1 MAHFRRIQLR
11 DQLSGELYLHSMPGR
26 NEPLEEIWSDLV
38 ELRID
43 RIVCL
48 APDEELRRKSP
59 SYAAALGAN
68 TVPVDVHRF
77 PITDFGA
84 PDDPEAFLDSVL
96 GTARHLQAGGRML
109 VHCGAG
115 IGRTGMYA
123 TGVLMA
129 LGIAMDMARDLVSN
143 AGAGPERHTQ
153 EDALRRLEE
162 KLKRRGSHSGST

>member
-11 DQLSGELYLHSMPGR
+11 DHCSGDLYLHSMPGR
-26 NEPLEEIWSDLV
+26 NEPLETVWAALV
-38 ELRID
+38 ELKID
-43 RIVCL
+43 RIICL

-59 SYAAALGAN
+59 LYASALGAN

-77 PITDFGA
+77 PITDLGA
-84 PDDPEAFLDSVL
+84 PDDYQAFLTSVL
-96 GTARHLQAGGRML
+96 NTARHLAGGIML

-115 IGRTGMYA
+115 IGRTGRYV

-129 LGIAMDMARDLVSN
+129 LGIAKNVARDLVSD
-143 AGAGPERHTQ
+143 AGAGPERPAQ

-162 KLKRRGSHSGST
+162 ELKRHGSHSGSR

>member
-11 DQLSGELYLHSMPGR
+11 DHCSGDLYLHSMPGR
-26 NEPLEEIWSDLV
+26 NEPLEKVWSALIA
-38 ELRID
+38 LKID
-43 RIVCL
+43 RIICL

-59 SYAAALGAN
+59 SYASALTAN

-84 PDDPEAFLDSVL
+84 PDDEQDFMESVL
-96 GTARHLQAGGRML
+96 ETARHLQAGGIML

-129 LGIAMDMARDLVSN
+129 LGIAKKVARDLVSD
-143 AGAGPERHTQ
+143 AGAGPERPAQ

-162 KLKRRGSHSGST
+162 ELKRHGSLSGFR